1 MDVNIV
7 SRLLKDGSVSS
18 IESAIRFVIE
28 DLPQANNYLTIL
40 KIINVRKSLLTYVKS
55 HIFYKLLT
63 QAILTNI
70 NHYHSYL
77 MQLTHLS
84 RKNLVQ

>member
-1 MDVNIV
+1 MFTMDVNIV

-40 KIINVRKSLLTYVKS
+40 KIINVRKVC
-55 HIFYKLLT
+55 
-63 QAILTNI
+63 
-70 NHYHSYL
+70 
-77 MQLTHLS
+77 
-84 RKNLVQ
+84 